1 MKKIYLFLF
10 SFGITLTSN
19 AQLSLTQ
26 AANEPTSGDVNNR
39 TGLDS
44 VGTVPKNTGA
54 NQVWN
59 FSAFAQSTLTS
70 SKTYTTAASV
80 SSSTNFPGSTYVE
93 QEAGG
98 DDVFFK
104 STTTPTTQL
113 ELLGISNSNGAVFN
127 FTNSLISA
135 IWPATFGSNVSDV
148 GSGTVTIASMNG
160 VVDATVNTSGAGTG
174 TLNLP
179 GSQNLTNVLQIVG
192 TTTLTA
198 LIGTSPSTVS
208 LVSRSTSYSYF
219 HSSLKF
225 PILTVEYTNDVL
237 TSAFGPTNTVSA
249 EIFINNLVLTGLND
263 KNFEATFQIF
273 PNPAKNYFDL
283 NLSNPS
289 NENGSVL
296 ITNAIGQV
304 IRTIELGNDS
314 QLKKQISISDL
325 QPGVYLVRTTLGNKT
340 STRKLIIE

>member
-1 MKKIYLFLF
+1 MKKIYLLLALGF
-10 SFGITLTSN
+10 TLTSN
-19 AQLSLTQ
+19 AQLVLTK
-26 AANEPTSGDVNNR
+26 AANEPVSGDVENR

-44 VGTVPKNTGA
+44 VGTVPQNTGA
-54 NQVWN
+54 NQIWN
-59 FSAFAQSTLTS
+59 FSAFAQSTVTV
-70 SKTYTTAASV
+70 SKTFATASSV
-80 SSSTNFPGSTYVE
+80 STGTNFPSATYVE

-104 STTTPTTQL
+104 STSTPTTQL
-113 ELLGISNSNGAVFN
+113 ELVGIANSNGAVFN

-135 IWPATFGSNVSDV
+135 IWPVSFGSTISDV
-148 GSGTVTIASMNG
+148 GTGTASIASMSG
-160 VVDATVNTSGAGTG
+160 VIDATVNASGAGSG

-179 GSQNLTNVLQIVG
+179 GSQNLTNVLQIVSNS
-192 TTTLTA
+192 TLTA
-198 LIGTSPSTVS
+198 LIGTAPSTIS
-208 LVSRSTSYSYF
+208 MLSKSKTYSYY
-219 HSSLKF
+219 HNSVKF
-225 PILTVEYTNDVL
+225 PIITVDYKNETLSSVM
-237 TSAFGPTNTVSA
+237 GPTNTVSA

-273 PNPAKNYFDL
+273 PNPATNYFDL

-289 NENGSVL
+289 NENGTVL

-304 IRTIELGNDS
+304 VRTIELGNDS

-325 QPGVYLVRTTLGNKT
+325 QSGVYLVRTTLGSKI